1 MKLDSFTRW
10 FVLTSLALT
19 ITACTSTSS
28 GPYAPTPVADVEG
41 KEPIVLMDQMVQT
54 SVTSQGIRYREM
66 PDGRLE
72 VIAVIQS
79 KDPRRIQVQV
89 QCVFKDVNGSGIE
102 DETPWQTLILTE
114 NGQEQLSFKSMNS
127 QAKKATIRVRQAR

>member
-1 MKLDSFTRW
+1 L
-10 FVLTSLALT
+10 
-19 ITACTSTSS
+19 
-28 GPYAPTPVADVEG
+28 
-41 KEPIVLMDQMVQT
+41 
-54 SVTSQGIRYREM
+54 

-89 QCVFKDVNGSGIE
+89 QCVFKDVNGVAID

-114 NGQEQLSFKSMNS
+114 NGQEQLSFKSMNN
-127 QAKKATIRVRQAR
+127 QAKKATVRVRQAR

>member
-1 MKLDSFTRW
+1 MKVIARFSAIC
-10 FVLTSLALT
+10 ALT
-19 ITACTSTSS
+19 ALLTACSSTP
-28 GPYAPTPVADVEG
+28 GPYTPTPAADVEG
-41 KEPIVLMDQMVQT
+41 KEPIVLMDRMVQT
-54 SVTSQGIRYREM
+54 SVTSQGIRYREL

-89 QCVFKDVNGSGIE
+89 QCVFKDVNGVAIE

-114 NGQEQLSFKSMNS
+114 NGQEQLSFKSMNN

>member
-1 MKLDSFTRW
+1 MKS
-10 FVLTSLALT
+10 VLNLIALAGLTLSL
-19 ITACTSTSS
+19 TACKTTP
-28 GPYAPTPVADVEG
+28 GPYTPTPAADVEG
-41 KEPIVLMDQMVQT
+41 KEPIVLMDRMVQT
-54 SVTSQGIRYREM
+54 SVTSQGIRYREL

-89 QCVFKDVNGSGIE
+89 QCVFKDVNGVAID

-114 NGQEQLSFKSMNS
+114 NGQEQLSFRSMNT
-127 QAKKATIRVRQAR
+127 QAKKATVRVRQAR

>member
-1 MKLDSFTRW
+1 MKLILNLFA
-10 FVLTSLALT
+10 VGALT
-19 ITACTSTSS
+19 LTLAACRTTP
-28 GPYAPTPVADVEG
+28 GPYTPTPAADVEG
-41 KEPIVLMDQMVQT
+41 KEPVVLMDKMVQT
-54 SVTSQGIRYREM
+54 SVTSQGIHYREL

-72 VIAVIQS
+72 AIAVIQS

-89 QCVFKDVNGSGIE
+89 QCVFKDANGIGID

-114 NGQEQLSFKSMNS
+114 NGQEQLSFKSMNN

>member
-1 MKLDSFTRW
+1 MKNFLN
-10 FVLTSLALT
+10 LIAAAGLAVT
-19 ITACTSTSS
+19 FAACTSTPE
-28 GPYAPTPVADVEG
+28 GPYTPTPAADVEG

-54 SVTSQGIRYREM
+54 SVTSQGIRYREL

-72 VIAVIQS
+72 TIVVLQS
-79 KDPRRIQVQV
+79 KDSRRIQVQV
-89 QCVFKDVNGSGIE
+89 QCVFKDVNGFGIE

-114 NGQEQLSFKSMNS
+114 NGQEQLNFKSMNN

>member
-1 MKLDSFTRW
+1 MKHILNLIAAAGLAVTFAACKSTPGPFT
-10 FVLTSLALT
+10 
-19 ITACTSTSS
+19 
-28 GPYAPTPVADVEG
+28 PTPAANVEG
-41 KEPIVLMDQMVQT
+41 KEPIVLMDRMVQT
-54 SVTSQGIRYREM
+54 SVTSQGITYREL

-89 QCVFKDVNGSGIE
+89 QCVFKDVNGVAID

-114 NGQEQLSFKSMNS
+114 NSQEQLSFKSMNN
-127 QAKKATIRVRQAR
+127 QAKKATVRVRQAR

>member
-1 MKLDSFTRW
+1 MKPILTLIAAAGL
-10 FVLTSLALT
+10 VLTFT
-19 ITACTSTSS
+19 GCTSTPS
-28 GPYAPTPVADVEG
+28 GPYTPTPAVDVEG

-54 SVTSQGIRYREM
+54 SVTSQGVRFRELA
-66 PDGRLE
+66 DGRLE
-72 VIAVIQS
+72 AIAVIQS

-89 QCVFKDVNGSGIE
+89 QCIFKDVNGIGIE

-114 NGQEQLSFKSMNS
+114 NGQEQLSFKSMNN

>member
-1 MKLDSFTRW
+1 MKHILNLIAAAGLAITFAACKSTPGPFT
-10 FVLTSLALT
+10 
-19 ITACTSTSS
+19 
-28 GPYAPTPVADVEG
+28 PTPAANVEG
-41 KEPIVLMDQMVQT
+41 KEPIVLMDRMVQT
-54 SVTSQGIRYREM
+54 SVTSQGITYREL

-89 QCVFKDVNGSGIE
+89 QCVFKDVNGVAID

-114 NGQEQLSFKSMNS
+114 NGQEQLSFKSMNN
-127 QAKKATIRVRQAR
+127 QAKKATVRVRQAR

>member
-1 MKLDSFTRW
+1 MNVITR
-10 FVLTSLALT
+10 LAATCALAALL
-19 ITACTSTSS
+19 TACSSTP
-28 GPYAPTPVADVEG
+28 GPYTPTPAADVEG

-54 SVTSQGIRYREM
+54 SVTSQGIRYREL

-89 QCVFKDVNGSGIE
+89 QCVFKDVNGVAID

-114 NGQEQLSFKSMNS
+114 NGQEQLSFKSMNN
-127 QAKKATIRVRQAR
+127 QAKKATVRVRQAR

>member
-1 MKLDSFTRW
+1 MNSILN
-10 FVLTSLALT
+10 LAGALALALT
-19 ITACTSTSS
+19 LTACSSTP
-28 GPYAPTPVADVEG
+28 GPYTPTPAADVEG

-54 SVTSQGIRYREM
+54 SVTSQGIRYREL

-89 QCVFKDVNGSGIE
+89 QCVFKDVNGVAID

-114 NGQEQLSFKSMNS
+114 NSQEQLSFKSMNN